1 LVRPIRVI
9 HIVDKLSMDG
19 ANPSSCAFLL
29 QNWIQCLDKSEF
41 EVSVCTLRK
50 PDPAGQTLE
59 GNGIRVIYL
68 GGGKYSSKNI
78 GRIAELLHQ
87 ERADIAHLHGYR
99 ATNFGRIASRKV
111 RIMNIVHEHAALGL
125 LPHQYLADLILRNC
139 TDAAIAVSES
149 VKKFMIRVRH
159 IPPSKIRVIWN
170 GIILADY
177 KKRDKATCYKKK
189 FELGIPEGA
198 PVIGTVTRLRE
209 EKGIEY
215 FIRAI
220 PAILK
225 EFPAAM
231 FLIVGD
237 GPLKKSL
244 EDMARDLGVAQQIKF
259 LGFRIDVPELLSI
272 LDVNVIPSL
281 KEGFPLSFV
290 EAMSVGNAIVA
301 SEVGGMLEIAHDSR
315 SVLFVRPA
323 DSQEIAARVLFLL
336 KNPTIAN
343 GMSGEAMRLSETFS
357 VEKNASKIGELY
369 VNLVTHQVKS
379 RYALDQVST

>member
-1 LVRPIRVI
+1 
-9 HIVDKLSMDG
+9 MDG

-41 EVSVCTLRK
+41 EISVCTLRK
-50 PDPAGQTLE
+50 PDPAGQILE

-68 GGGKYSSKNI
+68 GGGKYSSTNI

-99 ATNFGRIASRKV
+99 ATNFGRIATRKV
-111 RIMNIVHEHAALGL
+111 GIMNIVHEHAALGL
-125 LPHQYLADLILRNC
+125 LPHQYLADLILRNY

-159 IPPSKIRVIWN
+159 IPPSKIRMIWN

-177 KKRDKATCYKKK
+177 KKRDEATCYKKR
-189 FELGIPEGA
+189 FELGIPEG
-198 PVIGTVTRLRE
+198 VRIIGTVTRLRE

-215 FIRAI
+215 FVRAI

-231 FLIVGD
+231 FLIVGE
-237 GPLKKSL
+237 GPLRASL
-244 EDMARDLGVAQQIKF
+244 ELMTRELGISQQIRF
-259 LGFRIDVPELLSI
+259 LGFRTDVAELLSI
-272 LDVNVIPSL
+272 LDVSVIPSV
-281 KEGFPLSFV
+281 KEGFSLSLV

-301 SEVGGMLEIAHDSR
+301 SDVGGMREIAHHSR

-323 DSQEIAARVLFLL
+323 DWQAIAARVLFIL
-336 KNPTIAN
+336 KNPTIAKEL
-343 GMSGEAMRLSETFS
+343 SEEAIRLSETFS
-357 VEKNASKIGELY
+357 VEKNVSKIGELY
-369 VNLVTHQVKS
+369 EDLINHQAKS
-379 RYALDQVST
+379 RCSLDQVST